1 MLNFLCI
8 TMVLKLSRRVTF
20 SQEKLIF
27 KYSVIMSATYFK
39 MVQKK
44 SYICTNICVGSNMF
58 FKNGYNN
65 FYYVDSEL
73 S

>member
-1 MLNFLCI
+1 M
-8 TMVLKLSRRVTF
+8 TMALKLSRRVTF
-20 SQEKLIF
+20 SQEKPMF
-27 KYSVIMSATYFK
+27 KYSVIISATYFK
-39 MVQKK
+39 MVQKNCI
-44 SYICTNICVGSNMF
+44 YVQIYVGSNMF